1 MPLLDRFF
9 AGDKEH
15 GKKDDDHRP
24 GVGAALPSSAWTPRL
39 PMPAFRR
46 RRYFYALLVV
56 FFIYLFI
63 VNIPSDL
70 GPNSQRGDIRVP
82 HRRPSSQTLASALP
96 SGAPPHPD
104 KPSEVDKYY
113 FSGPIK
119 FYKLAMSL
127 HSVAGLAG
135 HNGANKNVLFAASSL
150 RSASQILPLA
160 CEMATWKRN
169 DVHIALM
176 GRDDL
181 EVAEIMKLNGLDN
194 ECDIH
199 WHGKFFSMINR
210 DLVNDKVLQ
219 MPVQTT
225 PSGAQN
231 FAWK

>member
-9 AGDKEH
+9 TGDKEL

-24 GVGAALPSSAWTPRL
+24 GVGAALPSSWAPRQS
-39 PMPAFRR
+39 MPAFRR
-46 RRYFYALLVV
+46 RRYFYALLVIL
-56 FFIYLFI
+56 FIYLFI
-63 VNIPSDL
+63 KNIPSDI

-82 HRRPSSQTLASALP
+82 LRRPSSQSVASALP
-96 SGAPPHPD
+96 SGVPPHPD
-104 KPSEVDKYY
+104 KPSDAEKYY

-150 RSASQILPLA
+150 RSASEILPLA

-169 DVHIALM
+169 DVHFALM

-181 EVAEIMKLNGLDN
+181 EVAEIMRLNGLST
-194 ECDIH
+194 ECEIH
-199 WHGKFFSMINR
+199 WHGKFFFE
-210 DLVNDKVLQ
+210 DK
-219 MPVQTT
+219 
-225 PSGAQN
+225 SI
-231 FAWK
+231 